1 MIVQDGAALV
11 AIFLPVSVAFFSH
24 WVAGTP
30 KIGARLAKTLC
41 VLASCVSFFLICL
54 LFYMVRNG
62 PIKTHFF
69 TVSLPIGVASFGLY
83 IDFLALVPAFFSSL
97 FTVLALTYNVYYLSP
112 YNRAYRVGWD
122 FDRSYPFILLFNGAM
137 LGALFSSSLL
147 GLLIFWELFSI
158 CSYALISF
166 WNEDRLSLGAAM
178 KFFVMTHMGSL
189 ALLIAMVIIFFSAGT
204 LEITELSSAISVGD
218 PIISVVFPLLL
229 VAALPKTVLFPLHSW
244 LPDATVA
251 PTSAIL
257 VFHEGGTLAG
267 VYMFLRFFLDVFR
280 VHVASAAPMPLPFI
294 FGNVSVW
301 GFIISLIGATT
312 IIIGALNGLVENDV
326 KRIVAYGSISGLGYT
341 AMAVGLITP
350 LGSIASLFL
359 MISHA
364 LCFGL
369 LFLCAGAMIYATG
382 KHDINEMGG
391 LYQSMPITAFCC
403 LIGVLAWS
411 TVPLLSEFAG
421 KYLLFHAAINV
432 QATLFAAIA
441 FLGCVLNV
449 AVAMR
454 LLHSVL
460 MQKPTKPPLIME
472 DPPAAM
478 LAPMVLLAI
487 FLIVLGVAPTT
498 LLNSMVIPA
507 ANGVGLPAMVVAQWL
522 VETPLGFWDPSALVI
537 SMVGLFALFSSIMFY
552 LGKAAA
558 FYRKSPSEETFKP
571 FLCGEDINLLDSPN
585 GSYFYHVLTN
595 VAKVDYACKA
605 SNVDVAYN
613 KLSNK
618 FFGFCEKLLRLDI
631 QQNYFAAFASFIAG
645 AIVIVL
651 VAVLGG

>member
-1 MIVQDGAALV
+1 MLSPRDVVIL
-11 AIFLPVSVAFFSH
+11 AIF
-24 WVAGTP
+24 TP
-30 KIGARLAKTLC
+30 
-41 VLASCVSFFLICL
+41 
-54 LFYMVRNG
+54 
-62 PIKTHFF
+62 F
-69 TVSLPIGVASFGLY
+69 TVALLSHLIAKLPKGGAKIAKAICIFAVYLTFLLISMLIPAVNDEPFEDDLFSISLPIGSVNMGLY
-83 IDFLALVPAFFSSL
+83 VDSLSIIPAFLSSL
-97 FTVLALTYNVYYLSP
+97 FTALALTYNVYYLSP

-122 FDRSYPFILLFNGAM
+122 FDRSYSFILLFNGAM

-147 GLLIFWELFSI
+147 GLMIFWELFSV

-166 WNEDRLSLGAAM
+166 WNEDRFSLGAAM
-178 KFFVMTHMGSL
+178 KFFVMTHIGSL
-189 ALLIAMVIIFFSAGT
+189 ALLIAMVILFFSAGT

-218 PIISVVFPLLL
+218 PVISVVFPLLL
-229 VAALPKTVLFPLHSW
+229 VAALPKIVLFPLHSW

-251 PTSAIL
+251 PTSTIL

-267 VYMFLRFFLDVFR
+267 VYMFLRFFLEVFR

-294 FGNVSVW
+294 FGNVSIW
-301 GFIISLIGATT
+301 GFIISLIGAATV
-312 IIIGALNGLVENDV
+312 IIGALNGLVENDV

-350 LGSIASLFL
+350 LGSVASLFL

-432 QATLFAAIA
+432 QATLFTAIA
-441 FLGCVLNV
+441 FLRCVLNV

-460 MQKPTKPPLIME
+460 MQKPAKPPFIME

-478 LAPMVLLAI
+478 LAPMVLMAI
-487 FLIVLGVAPTT
+487 LLIVLGVAPTA

-507 ANGVGLPAMVVAQWL
+507 ASGVGLPAIVVAQWL
-522 VETPLGFWDPSALVI
+522 VETPLGFWNPSAVVI
-537 SMVGLFALFSSIMFY
+537 SMVGLFALFSGIMFY

-571 FLCGEDINLLDSPN
+571 FLCGEDINLLDRPN

-595 VAKVDYACKA
+595 VVKVDYACKA
-605 SNVDVAYN
+605 SNVDAAYN

-631 QQNYFAAFASFIAG
+631 QQNYFAAFASFIVG
-645 AIVIVL
+645 AIIIVL